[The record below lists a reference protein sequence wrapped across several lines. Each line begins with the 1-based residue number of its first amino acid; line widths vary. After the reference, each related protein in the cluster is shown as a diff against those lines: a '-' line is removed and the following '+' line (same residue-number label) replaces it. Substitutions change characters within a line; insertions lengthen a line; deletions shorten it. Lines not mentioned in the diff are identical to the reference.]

1 MAGDLR
7 LHEKVLI
14 RSAEGAEAF
23 SQADEPLGGGVTH
36 QYGQRVIITALPPD
50 LGESALQS
58 TGIAA
63 FTEAPESVPESTL
76 NGLTE
81 EEAMGL
87 AAFQLR
93 QSTLYKGQKA
103 NRKLNNEPW
112 DSGKATAPDGGG
124 VHLDSEMELAANA
137 EAPSPTSSRLTG
149 SIAVGIIIVEGPTA
163 ALKFSADERTKVVA
177 EVQNGLSWLGSQSSP
192 AGITWVYDVRVVS
205 LSVKPGADSD
215 SADQKE
221 ARWRDPAMAQLG
233 YGAGLAGVQSYI
245 EKLRSTKGT
254 NWSYCGFFTKYPT
267 YHFAYASI
275 GGPRIVMQYD
285 NDGWG
290 PDNIDRVFAHETGH
304 VFGAPDEYKASGCS
318 CGGQWGVFN
327 VPNANCE
334 TCAPNGGVPCIM
346 KSNSW
351 EMCDYTPYHLGFP
364 QGQRY
369 SGVFRAGS
377 EQSGLWVNADWEHFT
392 AKWQEWSNQGLRL
405 EDLEVSQP
413 GGQLRFSGSFRK
425 GSGAYGLW
433 GNADWNGFIAKWQQ
447 WSGQG
452 LRLIDMEVATVNNQQ
467 RYFGVFGPGTGAYGL
482 WGNADWNGFI
492 AKWQEWNGQGLRL
505 IGLSIA
511 QVNNQTR
518 YWGVF
523 GPGTGAY
530 GLWANA
536 DWTNFNAKWKEWSGQ
551 GLRLIDLE
559 ITGQGNNT
567 RYSGVFGPG
576 TDAYGLWV
584 NADWTSFLAK
594 WQEWSAQGLRLTEFD
609 IAVTGIEGA
618 ASPVFDG
625 SLALANDTDSS
636 TVGFGFLAEST
647 AKTTDEASGVGMGS
661 VSFDD
666 TTSKKSQSSD
676 SIGSGS
682 ASFGDAGQQADD
694 KPAGM
699 GALVLDGK
707 AGNEDNSQ
715 QPDGI
720 GTGSSFS
727 GEAAH
732 NGHDGYEKSDAGMG
746 HAILAG

>member
-14 RSAEGAEAF
+14 RSAEGAEAA
-23 SQADEPLGGGVTH
+23 QADEVIGGGVTH
-36 QYGQRVIITALPPD
+36 RYGQRVVVTALPPD
-50 LGESALQS
+50 LDAPALQS
-58 TGIAA
+58 DGIVA
-63 FTEAPESVPESTL
+63 FTDAPESVPESAT
-76 NGLTE
+76 NGFTE

-93 QSTLYKGQKA
+93 QSGLYKGQKA

-112 DSGKATAPDGGG
+112 DSGKASAPDGGG
-124 VHLDSEMELAANA
+124 VHLDSAMESASA
-137 EAPSPTSSRLTG
+137 EAEAPTSSRLIG
-149 SIAVGIIIVEGPTA
+149 SVAVGIIIVEGPTA

-192 AGITWVYDVRVVS
+192 AGITWVYDIRVVS
-205 LSVKPGADSD
+205 LSVKPGADTD
-215 SADQKE
+215 SAEQKE

-245 EKLRSTKGT
+245 EKLRTTKGT
-254 NWSYCGFFTKYPT
+254 NWSYCGLFTKYPT

-304 VFGAPDEYKASGCS
+304 IFGAPDEYKSSGCD
-318 CGGQWGVFN
+318 CGGQWGVFK
-327 VPNANCE
+327 VPNTNCE

-369 SGVFRAGS
+369 SGVFRAGT
-377 EQSGLWVNADWEHFT
+377 EQHGLWVNADWEHFT

-425 GSGAYGLW
+425 GNGGYGLW
-433 GNADWNGFIAKWQQ
+433 GHADWNGFVAKWQE

-482 WGNADWNGFI
+482 WGNADWNGFV
-492 AKWQEWNGQGLRL
+492 AKWQEWSGQGLRL

-511 QVNNQTR
+511 QVGNQQR
-518 YWGVF
+518 YFGVF

-530 GLWANA
+530 GLWGNA
-536 DWTNFNAKWKEWSGQ
+536 DWTNFVAKWQEWSGK

-584 NADWTSFLAK
+584 GADWTSFLAK
-594 WQEWSAQGLRLTEFD
+594 WQEWSGQGLRLTEFD
-609 IAVTGIEGA
+609 ITMTGIEGA
-618 ASPVFDG
+618 ASPVFG
-625 SLALANDTDSS
+625 ESLALADNNDTS
-636 TVGFGFLAEST
+636 TSGFGFLSETST
-647 AKTTDEASGVGMGS
+647 ASTDEDSVAGAGFVSLDGATSSTKSKSDGVGN
-661 VSFDD
+661 
-666 TTSKKSQSSD
+666 
-676 SIGSGS
+676 GS
-682 ASFGDAGQQADD
+682 ASFKDLGQQTDNQPSGD
-694 KPAGM
+694 LIGM
-699 GALVLDGK
+699 GALVAGGKTSNGHQADGV
-707 AGNEDNSQ
+707 
-715 QPDGI
+715 
-720 GTGSSFS
+720 GTG
-727 GEAAH
+727 AASLEKA
-732 NGHDGYEKSDAGMG
+732 GHDGYEKSDAGMG
-746 HAILAG
+746 QAIMAG